1 MQRRQALRTLI
12 CGLATS
18 QLCGPT
24 SLFAQ
29 TPSGRVQLGPTN
41 GASPAAAQ
49 PAAGQMGARPAP
61 NLAQSPE
68 VTASLQRWE
77 RYTRN
82 IQRLHG
88 QFERYIYDSTFLVE
102 RRAEGEFWYE
112 NPDKARIDLRPS
124 TRLPDADANGLRL
137 NTRKIG
143 ANGKPFSVQPD
154 DASRWVCR
162 GDALLIIDDLNKK
175 YSVLDIPPHLQG
187 QNITKSPLPF
197 LFGINAAAMQQRYL
211 LNPGGM
217 QIYQNRTVVHLV
229 AYPKLASDAKEWQ
242 RAEVLLDPGNYFQ
255 DNNREPIYIPVAIK
269 LLDPSGQ
276 TETVYVFYPDQTKL
290 NQTLLW
296 GNPFKDPGLLSGYT
310 LATRQTL
317 SAGEEQ
323 QRTVE
328 TPAGGNSQLR

>member
-1 MQRRQALRTLI
+1 MQRRQALRTLL
-12 CGLATS
+12 CGLAAS
-18 QLCGPT
+18 PLCGAA

-29 TPSGRVQLGPTN
+29 NPTGRAQLGQTATVQPT
-41 GASPAAAQ
+41 
-49 PAAGQMGARPAP
+49 AGQLGARPAP
-61 NLAQSPE
+61 NFAPNQE
-68 VTASLQRWE
+68 VTAALQRWE

-124 TRLPDADANGLRL
+124 TRLPEADANGMRL
-137 NTRKIG
+137 NPRKLG

-154 DASRWVCR
+154 SGSRWVCR
-162 GDALLIIDDLNKK
+162 GDALLIIDDLNKN
-175 YSVLDIPPHLQG
+175 YDVLDIPPHMQG

-197 LFGINAAAMQQRYL
+197 VFGINAEAMERRYL
-211 LNPGGM
+211 LNPGVM
-217 QIYQNRTVVHLV
+217 ETYQNRPIIHLV
-229 AYPKLASDAKEWQ
+229 AYPKMQSDAKEWQ
-242 RAEVLLDPGNYFQ
+242 RAEVLLDPGTYFQ
-255 DNNREPIYIPVAIK
+255 DSNREPIYIPVAIK

-276 TETVYVFYPDQTKL
+276 TETVYVFYPGETKL
-290 NQTLLW
+290 NQSLLW
-296 GNPFKDPGLLSGYT
+296 GNPFKDPGLLSGYKIG
-310 LATRQTL
+310 TRQTL
-317 SAGEEQ
+317 AAGDEQ